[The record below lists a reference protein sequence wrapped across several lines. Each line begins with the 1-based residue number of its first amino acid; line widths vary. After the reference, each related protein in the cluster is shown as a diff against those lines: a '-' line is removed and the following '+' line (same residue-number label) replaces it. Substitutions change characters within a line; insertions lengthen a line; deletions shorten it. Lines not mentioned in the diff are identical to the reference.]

1 MINKDTLDFLQLLES
16 NNNRA
21 WFEKNKDKYLKSKKN
36 LDSFILKVN
45 NSLSKTDE
53 IEYSRLHRIYRD
65 VRFSKDKLPYKSWF
79 AGYLRRFGNDRRG
92 GYTFRIKPGGS
103 SNVGGGFFAPN
114 SDDLLRIRKEFEMDS
129 QYMNKI
135 MTNDTFLNTFEI
147 LRGDGVK
154 TAPRGFDKKDPNIE
168 LIRKKQFYV
177 FKKFTDK
184 EVLSPNFLEQVNET
198 FLAIRPFF
206 DYMTD
211 ILTTDLNGESIL

>member
-1 MINKDTLDFLQLLES
+1 MINKDTLKFLGQLEN
-16 NNNRA
+16 NNNRP
-21 WFEKNKDKYLKSKKN
+21 WFEKNKDKYTKSKKN
-36 LDSFILKVN
+36 LDSFILQVN
-45 NSLSKTDE
+45 KNLSKTDE

-103 SNVGGGFFAPN
+103 NVGGGFYAPN

-129 QYMNKI
+129 QYINKI
-135 MTNDTFLNTFEI
+135 ITDDTFVNTFGT
-147 LRGDGVK
+147 LLGNGVK
-154 TAPRGFDKKDPNIE
+154 TAPRGFNKKDPNIE

-177 FKKFTDK
+177 FKSFTDE
-184 EVLSPNFLEQVNET
+184 EVLSPNFLEQVSET

-211 ILTTDLNGESIL
+211 VLTTDLNGESIL